1 MIAFDKKLKRINE
14 LKNGIDVNLEV
25 SKKELKTIKKLIF
38 TNNIKDLKSVNCF
51 IITVPT
57 PIDKLKKPD
66 LKPLLNASKTVGKH
80 MSKGDIVIYESTVY
94 PGCIEENVFQC

>member
-1 MIAFDKKLKRINE
+1 MMKKKLK
-14 LKNGIDVNLEV
+14 
-25 SKKELKTIKKLIF
+25 S
-38 TNNIKDLKSVNCF
+38 SNCY

-94 PGCIEENVFQC
+94 PGCVEEKCVPMLQKVSGLVFNKNFYCGYSPEKLIQVIKTYSC